1 MALAIQLNKKSAG
14 VLLDSNSFVRDET
27 LLQKGKTLSWKRKSS
42 KKKTY
47 QEVEK
52 KSITCKALDKAGLS
66 LVM

>member
-27 LLQKGKTLSWKRKSS
+27 LLQKGKTLSWKRKSL
-42 KKKTY
+42 KKTY

-52 KSITCKALDKAGLS
+52 KNITCKALDKAGLS

>member
-27 LLQKGKTLSWKRKSS
+27 LLQKGKTLSWKRKSL
-42 KKKTY
+42 KKTY